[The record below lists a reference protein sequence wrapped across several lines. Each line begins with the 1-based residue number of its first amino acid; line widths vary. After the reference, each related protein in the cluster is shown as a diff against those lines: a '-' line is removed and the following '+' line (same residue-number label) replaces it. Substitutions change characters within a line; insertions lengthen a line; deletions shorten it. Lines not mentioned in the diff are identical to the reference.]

1 MTIRAASLSLIAA
14 SALCLVAMHA
24 LTGSAG
30 AQGASSFASPAEAR
44 AELNRAQQQAREA
57 AARAEKLTEQANL
70 AERTA
75 DRSAREAA
83 ALAARI
89 QQAEANIA
97 ASEARLALIT
107 DQRRVLD
114 AHLAERQQPIVR
126 LTGALQNMARRPL
139 ALSALRPGSLKDT
152 VYVRAVLETTV
163 PEIRGRTA
171 SLRAELGQ
179 SRRLEETAAS
189 ALAELRA
196 QQDTLENRRQSLAV
210 MEQRQRRASREAS
223 GIAVRESERALALS
237 EQARDLDDLVDEL
250 GAAASLRKELAA
262 LPGPIIRPARPGQS
276 EVAEEVRPTPTPSAT
291 SPPRD
296 FQLPVDGRILTGFGA
311 AGEAGSVSSG
321 LTLAPRSGAQIVS
334 PGRGQVAF
342 AGPYRGFGQIVIVE
356 HANGWTSLI
365 TGLAKSNVTIGDVL
379 VGGSPLGTAAEDA
392 SPITF
397 ELRREGEPVNPL
409 EYMG

>member
-1 MTIRAASLSLIAA
+1 MKRRATTLSLLAA
-14 SALCLVAMHA
+14 TGLCLAATHA
-24 LTGSAG
+24 WTESAE
-30 AQGASSFASPAEAR
+30 AQGAVSFATPAEAR

-57 AARAEKLTEQANL
+57 AARAEKLTEQANV

-89 QQAEANIA
+89 QQAEADA
-97 ASEARLALIT
+97 AVTEARLALIT

-114 AHLAERQQPIVR
+114 ARLAERQQPIVR
-126 LTGALQNMARRPL
+126 LTAALQNMARRPL

-171 SLRAELGQ
+171 SLRAEL
-179 SRRLEETAAS
+179 SRSRALEESAAK
-189 ALAELRA
+189 ALADLRK
-196 QQDTLENRRQSLAV
+196 QQETLERRRQALAA

-223 GIAVRESERALALS
+223 GIAVRENERALALA
-237 EQARDLDDLVDEL
+237 EQALDLDDLIEEL

-276 EVAEEVRPTPTPSAT
+276 EVVTDTRPSPSPIAT
-291 SPPRD
+291 APPND
-296 FQLPVDGRILTGFGA
+296 FQLPVDGRIVTGFGA
-311 AGEAGSVSSG
+311 TGEAGLVSSG
-321 LTLAPRSGAQIVS
+321 ITMLPRGGAQVVS
-334 PGRGQVAF
+334 PGRGRVAF

-356 HANGWTSLI
+356 HPDGWTSLI
-365 TGLAKSNVTIGDVL
+365 TGLAKSNVTIGDDL
-379 VGGSPLGTAAEDA
+379 VGGSPLGTAADS
-392 SPITF
+392 SPAVTF
-397 ELRREGEPVNPL
+397 ELRREGEPINPL
-409 EYMG
+409 EYMD